1 MEKNIYQRCPA
12 TLFSSGFCAG
22 MKLNLFSTAQMTE
35 LPCLSNA
42 PTARQIE
49 PPFCW
54 QQAVRVSAAWLYAVG
69 TWHCEY
75 LKLLRNHLQYFDF
88 IIFFFVTCKKKKSS
102 RFQSEIR
109 FYSFSL
115 FGVGERV
122 HCR

>member
-1 MEKNIYQRCPA
+1 
-12 TLFSSGFCAG
+12 
-22 MKLNLFSTAQMTE
+22 MTE

-88 IIFFFVTCKKKKSS
+88 IIFFCHMQKKNPPDSKVRSDFIHSAYLVLVKECTADNL
-102 RFQSEIR
+102 Q
-109 FYSFSL
+109 L
-115 FGVGERV
+115 
-122 HCR
+122 